1 MNNHIIKKG
10 FTVIELMVSMSIFL
24 ILIGVA
30 TGTFL
35 ETLRTQKIITELS
48 AANNNATQAVEQIGR
63 EIRTGY
69 SFDQSTTPDI
79 LKFVNY
85 KNETVVYKLEN
96 SNNVACGQSI
106 GAVGCLLRSNDG
118 GNTWNVITAPEVI
131 VKRFNVY
138 VVTGTN
144 LMSRVTI
151 VISIAG
157 PKNIDVNL
165 QTTVSTRVNG

>member
-1 MNNHIIKKG
+1 MKKG
-10 FTVIELMVSMSIFL
+10 FTVIELMVSMSMFL

-48 AANNNATQAVEQIGR
+48 AANNNATQAVEQISR

-69 SFDQSTTPDI
+69 NFDQSAPPNI
-79 LKFVNY
+79 LSFVNY
-85 KNETVVYKLEN
+85 KNEIVTYKLEN
-96 SNNVACGQSI
+96 NSI
-106 GAVGCLLRSNDG
+106 VRSNSG
-118 GNTWNVITAPEVI
+118 NAGNTITAQEVK

-138 VVTGTN
+138 VITGAN
-144 LMSRVTI
+144 IMSRVTI
-151 VISIAG
+151 IMSIEG

-165 QTTVSTRVNG
+165 QTTVSSRVKG